1 MSDYPVLAD
10 IGETLKKMVWENIR
24 SDNKIYPDII
34 DSEDDITLSSPADL
48 ETGNSKKLSLYL
60 YRIMENQF
68 LKNQEIHNNDPKK
81 IEYNPLA
88 IDLFY
93 IITPGTEDRKK
104 DHILLGKIMQVFHD
118 HAVVRGSILKGES
131 LSGTDVQLRLVFYSL
146 PFEEIIQLWQS
157 FSEKSFH
164 LSVCYQVTPVRI
176 DSTRE
181 LEAKRV
187 VEKQDQYGQ
196 KSIKKVK
203 K

>member
-1 MSDYPVLAD
+1 MSNYPVLAD
-10 IGETLKKMVWENIR
+10 VGETLKKLLWENLR

-34 DSEDDITLSSPADL
+34 SAEDEITLDSPADL

-68 LKNQEIHNNDPKK
+68 LKNQEIHNNNPKK
-81 IEYNPLA
+81 IETTPLA

-93 IITPGTEDRKK
+93 IITPGTEDRRK
-104 DHILLGKIMQVFHD
+104 DHILLGKAMQVFHD
-118 HAVVRGSILKGES
+118 HAVARGSILKGES
-131 LSGTDVQLRLVFYSL
+131 LSGSDVQLRLVFYSL

-187 VEKQDQYGQ
+187 VDKQDQYEEPT
-196 KSIKKVK
+196 KKVK

>member
-1 MSDYPVLAD
+1 MSDYPVIAD
-10 IGETLKKMVWENIR
+10 VGETLKKLLWEHIR

-34 DSEDDITLSSPADL
+34 SAEDEITLASPADL

-60 YRIMENQF
+60 YRMVENQF
-68 LKNQEIHNNDPKK
+68 LKNQEIPNNDPKK
-81 IEYNPLA
+81 NESNPLT

-93 IITPGTEDRKK
+93 IITPGTEDRRK
-104 DHILLGKIMQVFHD
+104 DHILLGKVMQVFHD
-118 HAVVRGSILKGES
+118 HAVARGSILKGES
-131 LSGTDVQLRLVFYSL
+131 LSGSDVQLRLVFYSL

-187 VEKQDQYGQ
+187 VEKRDQYEM
-196 KSIKKVK
+196 SIKKVK

>member
-1 MSDYPVLAD
+1 MSDYPVIAD
-10 IGETLKKMVWENIR
+10 VGETLKKLLWEHIR

-34 DSEDDITLSSPADL
+34 SAEDEITLASPADL

-68 LKNQEIHNNDPKK
+68 LKNQEIPNHDPKK
-81 IEYNPLA
+81 NETNPLA

-93 IITPGTEDRKK
+93 IVTPGTEDRRK
-104 DHILLGKIMQVFHD
+104 DHILLGKAMQIFHD

-131 LSGTDVQLRLVFYSL
+131 LSGSDVNLRMVFYSL

-187 VEKQDQYGQ
+187 VEKQEQYEEPT
-196 KSIKKVK
+196 KKVK

>member
-1 MSDYPVLAD
+1 MSDYPVIAD
-10 IGETLKKMVWENIR
+10 VGETLKKLLWEHIR

-34 DSEDDITLSSPADL
+34 SAEDEITLASPADL

-68 LKNQEIHNNDPKK
+68 LKNQEMTNNDPKK
-81 IEYNPLA
+81 NETNPLA

-93 IITPGTEDRKK
+93 IITPGTEDRRK
-104 DHILLGKIMQVFHD
+104 DHILLGKVMQVFHD

-131 LSGTDVQLRLVFYSL
+131 LSGSDVQLRLVFYSL

-181 LEAKRV
+181 LEVKRV
-187 VEKQDQYGQ
+187 VEKRDQYEM
-196 KSIKKVK
+196 SIQKVK